1 MPTTIEK
8 TVREIALE
16 TPASIRV
23 FESLGIDYCCGGRKP
38 LSEACAEAGI
48 AMDRALA
55 LLTQAAAAPQT
66 GESDWSRASLAALAA
81 HIVEAHHGYVRAET
95 PRIQSLLAKVGSK
108 HAVKRP
114 ELIRIERLFLALAQ
128 ELATHMLKEE
138 HILFPY
144 VASLE
149 EARAANSPA
158 PHACFDSIERP
169 IANMLADHDDAGA
182 LLAQMRALSHGYS
195 VPEDACP
202 TFVALYR
209 ALEEFE
215 RDLHM
220 HVHLENNV
228 LFPRAV
234 ALEQGR

>member
-16 TPASIRV
+16 TPAAIRV

-38 LSEACAEAGI
+38 LSEACAEAGV

-55 LLTQAAAAPQT
+55 LLTRAAAAPET
-66 GESDWSRASLAALAA
+66 SEADWSRATLAALTA
-81 HIVEAHHGYVRAET
+81 HIVEVHHGYVRAET
-95 PRIQSLLAKVGSK
+95 PRIESLLAKVGSK
-108 HAVKRP
+108 HSLKRP
-114 ELIRIERLFLALAQ
+114 ELLRIERLFLALAQ
-128 ELATHMLKEE
+128 ELATHMFKEE
-138 HILFPY
+138 QILFPY
-144 VASLE
+144 IASLE
-149 EARAANSPA
+149 EARAAKSA
-158 PHACFDSIERP
+158 LPHACFDSVERP

-182 LLAQMRALSHGYS
+182 LLAQIRALSNDYS

-202 TFVALYR
+202 TFAALYR

-234 ALEQGR
+234 ALEHGR